1 MESLKPN
8 GQRAKNAIILIWLVL
23 VFEIVSL
30 ISGYFQ
36 YDLLRVSA
44 MGGEISLDTI
54 TANET
59 SEIVVGLLSAI
70 TYIISAVTFI
80 QWFRRAYYNLHLKVN
95 FLNYTEGWAAG
106 CWFVPFINLYRPYQI
121 MKELYEE
128 TDELLSKKGIS
139 VNQTFSTT
147 LLVWWWA
154 FWIINN
160 FVAQF
165 VFRYTLKAESI
176 DELTTSTIAS
186 MIGNLLGIPL
196 ALMAIKV
203 IKDYSTVEPLLS
215 EIILSQHS
223 AH

>member
-1 MESLKPN
+1 
-8 GQRAKNAIILIWLVL
+8 
-23 VFEIVSL
+23 
-30 ISGYFQ
+30 
-36 YDLLRVSA
+36 

-59 SEIVVGLLSAI
+59 SEIAVGLLSAI
-70 TYIISAVTFI
+70 AYIISAVTFI

-147 LLVWWWA
+147 LLGWWWA
-154 FWIINN
+154 LWIINN
-160 FVAQF
+160 LLAQF

-186 MIGNLLGIPL
+186 MVGNLLGIPL
-196 ALMAIKV
+196 ALIAIKV
-203 IKDYSTVEPLLS
+203 IKDYSAIEPLLR
-215 EIILSQHS
+215 EIKDEEETKTV
-223 AH
+223 